1 MLSRTLRLPTFFVGA
16 LLATAVVA
24 LGMLACSKSHTE
36 PTQSH
41 ILTAPAHL
49 AIYSGD
55 GQQAVYMGSL
65 PEPMVVL
72 LTDSA
77 NYPIPNK
84 QILFRVVRGNG
95 QVLKPVS
102 GANINEL
109 ITSTEN
115 NGKAS
120 AQFQY
125 FGGSDGG
132 GPHVTATVVAYPTLV
147 VEFQLTLPPAN

>member
-1 MLSRTLRLPTFFVGA
+1 MLSRTLRFPTFFVGA

-24 LGMLACSKSHTE
+24 LGMLACSKNHTE

-41 ILTAPAHL
+41 TLTAPAHL

-65 PEPMVVL
+65 PAPMVVL

-84 QILFRVVRGNG
+84 QVLFRVVRGNG

-115 NGKAS
+115 DGKAG

-125 FGGSDGG
+125 FGGSDGVL
-132 GPHVTATVVAYPTLV
+132 PHVTAELISNPSLK
-147 VEFQLTLPPAN
+147 VEFELLLPYPI